1 MSRFWLNKG
10 YDAKMT
16 VSGST
21 VAQQES
27 VVLAET
33 FERHWDQ
40 LKGITNNNTVP
51 SPDDVVAVINLLN
64 QMTALLALE
73 LAALSDESD
82 LPSLGSSNQ
91 YDSLLGSEPSSLGIN
106 PCLDILLT
114 ENILSHVLA
123 ASRMPISQDQQD
135 QLRLEQLKM
144 YEVLLDQTSARAR
157 SLLGHQPFLKPLL
170 EVLNELSQSEKLCN
184 ESQDHLVML
193 LNQLCS
199 RLRDSMEMIEV
210 FFNVKEDKFVIFS
223 ILMRFLHSDGHV
235 GSQARDALLLCI
247 SLSKT
252 HEGIGRFIATGTDFC
267 QHLAYGLSGMYSSLP
282 RKLEGPNFTDSSWYR
297 LSNMDL
303 SHLPD
308 VVKFL
313 ATLEFCDA
321 VIQAAHSSVQDEL
334 LGLIYMGFLDS
345 VVKPA
350 LTQEHQIMLHKDEP
364 TNRRLFSCPW
374 KMRNSLESE
383 LVCSTAYLELF
394 IRRIT
399 EPKFLAVFLR
409 FLFTDSHEDKPIIDI
424 MVSRLA
430 LQSQLSAVSLSFF
443 ETLIGLNCEDVMLW
457 LIFKHLIPQTAFLPS
472 QRPTIRHPDIHG
484 RAAEKLLRLTPICC
498 LEARNANVLGNLNS
512 SSNSGTNGGTSSL
525 PTFLV
530 GFGRPAA
537 EEGIA
542 VDTASEAVASVPD
555 SLDYQSYLMDAR
567 KAVRNRFEATR
578 CWQYDYDGLHPPS
591 DASSENKTTTSN
603 YDLNC
608 DITSN
613 CSTPYGSAPVSLTE
627 EEDKEF
633 WSLMRSAPSDIPSLK
648 SIKKRLGDSSSNL
661 SSGGYSSS
669 HDELFSS
676 PREEETVVGMA
687 QRLQH
692 RSQRAKV
699 KPEDI
704 DNSICSLGLF
714 LDLLFEHVELMP
726 TNSLSTN
733 MLVTSILS
741 QLASY
746 PQPLLRAV
754 LVHPDICLQPSV
766 RGLFTAVASLRQKL
780 DNIMPT
786 FPGSDE
792 AILASRKHLQE
803 RLNVHPKRRD
813 SNVSVISAIT
823 HIGNEASRATK
834 NSITSAFSSIFR
846 SKKSNSSSSSNPHSP
861 INNSS
866 TLSMSS
872 NRSSIS
878 NSNSK
883 SNLSELSN
891 KDPLSRFGAEV
902 RGYAMAAVILEEW
915 LQELAAIAQ
924 EQSVLM
930 KEIAFHVGMAL
941 DSQDNSTMPAKK
953 NSAII
958 TDHPAVVNR
967 ANNLETSMS

>member
-350 LTQEHQIMLHKDEP
+350 LTQ
-364 TNRRLFSCPW
+364 
-374 KMRNSLESE
+374 SLESE

-498 LEARNANVLGNLNS
+498 LEARNANILGNLNS

-676 PREEETVVGMA
+676 PRE
-687 QRLQH
+687 
-692 RSQRAKV
+692 V
-699 KPEDI
+699 KPEDV

-803 RLNVHPKRRD
+803 RLNIHPKRRD

-872 NRSSIS
+872 SRSSIS

>member
-1 MSRFWLNKG
+1 MSRFWSNISS
-10 YDAKMT
+10 DFKMT
-16 VSGST
+16 SGST
-21 VAQQES
+21 NIQPQGS

-184 ESQDHLVML
+184 ESEDHLVML

-199 RLRDSMEMIEV
+199 RLRDSMELIEV

-223 ILMRFLHSDGHV
+223 ILLRFLHSDGHV

-267 QHLAYGLSGMYSSLP
+267 QHLAYGLSGMYSSMP
-282 RKLEGPNFTDSSWYR
+282 RKLEGANFTDSSWYR

-303 SHLPD
+303 SNLPD
-308 VVKFL
+308 VLKFL

-350 LTQEHQIMLHKDEP
+350 LTQ
-364 TNRRLFSCPW
+364 
-374 KMRNSLESE
+374 SLESE

-409 FLFTDSHEDKPIIDI
+409 FLFTDTHEDKPIIDI

-430 LQSQLSAVSLSFF
+430 LQSQLSTVSLSFF

-498 LEARNANVLGNLNS
+498 LEARNANIFGGSLNNTTNSNNS
-512 SSNSGTNGGTSSL
+512 SGINGGNSSL

-530 GFGRPAA
+530 GFGRPSA

-542 VDTASEAVASVPD
+542 VETASEAVATATD
-555 SLDYQSYLMDAR
+555 SIDYQSYLMDAR
-567 KAVRNRFEATR
+567 KAVRDRFEATR
-578 CWQYDYDGLHPPS
+578 CWQYEYDGLNPPPET
-591 DASSENKTTTSN
+591 SEHRSGTSI
-603 YDLNC
+603 YDPNC
-608 DITSN
+608 DIMTSE

-627 EEDKEF
+627 EEDREF
-633 WSLMRSAPSDIPSLK
+633 WSLMRSAPADIPSLK
-648 SIKKRLGDSSSNL
+648 SIKRASRLGDNISL

-669 HDELFSS
+669 HDELFNS
-676 PREEETVVGMA
+676 PRE
-687 QRLQH
+687 
-692 RSQRAKV
+692 V
-699 KPEDI
+699 KSEDV
-704 DNSICSLGLF
+704 DNSICSLGTF

-726 TNSLSTN
+726 TNSLATN

-792 AILASRKHLQE
+792 AILASKKHLQE
-803 RLNVHPKRRD
+803 RLIVHPKRRD
-813 SNVSVISAIT
+813 SNVSVISTIT
-823 HIGNEASRATK
+823 QLGNEASRATK

-846 SKKSNSSSSSNPHSP
+846 SKKSHSTSSNPNSP

-866 TLSMSS
+866 ITSTTMSSS

-878 NSNSK
+878 T
-883 SNLSELSN
+883 LPP
-891 KDPLSRFGAEV
+891 DDALSRFGPDV

-924 EQSVLM
+924 EQSVLR

-941 DSQDNSTMPAKK
+941 DHQATVPPASNPPTSGSVSASENSAATMPPAKK
-953 NSAII
+953 NSSAII
-958 TDHPAVVNR
+958 DHTVVIR
-967 ANNLETSMS
+967 ANNFETSMS